1 MKLLKRIS
9 LFVLYPVMMFS
20 LGFAGNMV
28 FMEYFYPGDVRI
40 TAEPQINTQTEIQTG
55 QEPGEGLTTV
65 SVTDGQII
73 TANTEILVQKYDA
86 EGSFLGEE
94 NIHIPDKYIG
104 MSREAF
110 EEELKAFNQTPP
122 LNEMQLGL
130 SYVELFSFSP
140 QRIVIKKVYSMA
152 DSEEENGFFLV
163 NENHR
168 VVVYQKDL
176 QNVYMNTD
184 IQVEDLPESLQEE
197 IIKIK
202 YVEDEKELYNFLESY
217 SS

>member
-9 LFVLYPVMMFS
+9 LFVLFPLTMFS

-28 FMEYFYPGDVRI
+28 FMDYFYPGDISVPV
-40 TAEPQINTQTEIQTG
+40 EPQIVSFLEPEEPVEITQ
-55 QEPGEGLTTV
+55 V
-65 SVTDGQII
+65 SVADKQVIN
-73 TANTEILVQKYDA
+73 ANTEICVQKYDSK
-86 EGSFLGEE
+86 GKYLEE
-94 NIHIPDKYIG
+94 EYVSVPDKYMG
-104 MSREAF
+104 MNRESF
-110 EEELKAFNQTPP
+110 EEELKTFNQNPP
-122 LNEMQLGL
+122 LKEMQLGL

-184 IQVEDLPESLQEE
+184 IQVEELPESLQEE
-197 IIKIK
+197 IIQIK
-202 YVEDEKELYNFLESY
+202 YIEDEKELYNFLESY